1 MAMHDRNPILRRSRE
16 DAPSEATLA
25 PVARLL
31 PTPHP
36 RTESG
41 LPKRYVGRHRLSG
54 DTRERRGQHTVDE
67 LLAKIQ
73 RTAAETQAK
82 QHITDVQDQL
92 DAEDVAS

>member
-16 DAPSEATLA
+16 HAPSEATLA

-41 LPKRYVGRHRLSG
+41 LPKRYVGRHRISG
-54 DTRERRGQHTVDE
+54 DTRERRGQRTVAE
-67 LLAKIQ
+67 LLAEVEA
-73 RTAAETQAK
+73 R
-82 QHITDVQDQL
+82 QHITDVQTQL